1 MGNCCSEEDDE
12 DQGSLLAN
20 EALSAST
27 SQVVPTAPGDAATKH
42 PDESYGEFYTRKGRG
57 LTYDEATARDENYVM
72 DYMDGTA
79 TKVQAE
85 TKQENEIAVPIMERT
100 PSAQWV
106 SSNKDGSLS
115 TSQADTV
122 TKVQAE
128 TKEENEIET
137 KQENEIEAKQRS
149 EEISNMRKL
158 LQQGQVGKTKKKS
171 SRIGGHKKIYFWVD
185 VDENLSRFYWSSGT
199 KKTSIEKATF
209 LNVVDIHD
217 VAPTPRDET
226 KFRIQYSTAVDG
238 SLELRDFD
246 AMSSSQRTQWVLGL
260 SQLKDSLAANEEL
273 IEACKKGGVAKVRKV
288 LEVEGVDVNYRST
301 HLGTSPL
308 YKASAKGHVNIVR
321 HLLSVKGVQV
331 NQGDDNGHT
340 ALIVAAANGHVE
352 VVRLLLR
359 VKEINVNQTSNDG
372 DSALC
377 LASHKGRVK
386 VVRLLSSVEGIDVS
400 QADINGNTALLMASA
415 FPGNNKCH
423 VDIVRIL
430 LGVDGLDI
438 NQTNNKGFTA
448 VYMAST
454 EGHVD
459 IFRLLLGVNG
469 VDVNQAA
476 SDGMTPLLIA
486 SRFGHIEFVR
496 ALMSVEGMNV
506 NQTANDGGTALHWA
520 SAKGHVDIVRL
531 LLSVKETNVNQADN
545 DGYTALIWASQEMD
559 DLSSAE
565 RRGLVA
571 NKVERSHVKITRL
584 LLGAKGIEVNHT
596 ANEGFTAMC
605 MAAQKGHVDIV
616 RLFLGV
622 EGLDVN
628 QTMNDA
634 GKTLLIVAA
643 INGHKN
649 MVHLILGVEGI
660 DMNQA
665 MNDVVLGVE
674 GTALS
679 LASKQGHVQVVRLLT
694 DAKKEKMLYEKDAV
708 RRVTGGLSPATKK
721 RWNEN
726 YSERLSGSEVALQ

>member
-1 MGNCCSEEDDE
+1 MGNCCSEEDEPYE
-12 DQGSLLAN
+12 DQGGLLAN

-27 SQVVPTAPGDAATKH
+27 SQVVPTMPGDAATKH

-115 TSQADTV
+115 TSQADTAV
-122 TKVQAE
+122 KVQAE
-128 TKEENEIET
+128 TKQETEIET
-137 KQENEIEAKQRS
+137 KQENKIEAKQRS
-149 EEISNMRKL
+149 EEISNMRQL

-185 VDENLSRFYWSSGT
+185 ENLSRFYWSSGT
-199 KKTSIEKATF
+199 KKNQKTSIEKATF

-217 VAPTPRDET
+217 VAPTPGDET

-331 NQGDDNGHT
+331 NQSDDNGHT

-372 DSALC
+372 DSALS

-430 LGVDGLDI
+430 LGMDGLDI

-454 EGHVD
+454 AGHVD
-459 IFRLLLGVNG
+459 IFRINPRST
-469 VDVNQAA
+469 DQ
-476 SDGMTPLLIA
+476 
-486 SRFGHIEFVR
+486 R
-496 ALMSVEGMNV
+496 
-506 NQTANDGGTALHWA
+506 AND
-520 SAKGHVDIVRL
+520 
-531 LLSVKETNVNQADN
+531 
-545 DGYTALIWASQEMD
+545 
-559 DLSSAE
+559 
-565 RRGLVA
+565 
-571 NKVERSHVKITRL
+571 
-584 LLGAKGIEVNHT
+584 
-596 ANEGFTAMC
+596 
-605 MAAQKGHVDIV
+605 
-616 RLFLGV
+616 
-622 EGLDVN
+622 
-628 QTMNDA
+628 
-634 GKTLLIVAA
+634 
-643 INGHKN
+643 
-649 MVHLILGVEGI
+649 
-660 DMNQA
+660 
-665 MNDVVLGVE
+665 
-674 GTALS
+674 
-679 LASKQGHVQVVRLLT
+679 
-694 DAKKEKMLYEKDAV
+694 
-708 RRVTGGLSPATKK
+708 
-721 RWNEN
+721 
-726 YSERLSGSEVALQ
+726 